1 MLYANDINLTQKG
14 VTTAS
19 WLLWHIIRKTIHIL
33 YFLCQLISNCHITNA
48 FALKFI
54 KPPVLHTKHKGII
67 IICFSGRV
75 CQEKKLSKSFN
86 FTFHY
91 IHDVLTLS
99 NSRFNDFYIWHLS
112 QWTWDKHS
120 QKKNE
125 KQACRTVGTDPIYFQ
140 SRNGRNRGEIDS
152 PETQIHLNILILG

>member
-1 MLYANDINLTQKG
+1 M
-14 VTTAS
+14 TTVS

-33 YFLCQLISNCHITNA
+33 YFLCQLISNCHISNA

-54 KPPVLHTKHKGII
+54 KPPVLHNKHKGII
-67 IICFSGRV
+67 ILCFSGRV

-99 NSRFNDFYIWHLS
+99 NSRFNDIYIWHLS
-112 QWTWDKHS
+112 QWTWDKYS
-120 QKKNE
+120 PKKKMKSKNATLSE
-125 KQACRTVGTDPIYFQ
+125 QIQFIFDREMIETKVKLMTLRHKFSLIYW
-140 SRNGRNRGEIDS
+140 S
-152 PETQIHLNILILG
+152 